1 MNEYGDYLEELLGNN
16 EQTKILANSELSLF
30 EKIKE
35 LDKIGYRVV
44 KKSTIPNVSQQRE
57 LLIAFGMDSC
67 FDQKSEQNKK
77 FVTARVD
84 AYLKSNL

>member
-1 MNEYGDYLEELLGNN
+1 M
-16 EQTKILANSELSLF
+16 LAKQS
-30 EKIKE
+30 
-35 LDKIGYRVV
+35 
-44 KKSTIPNVSQQRE
+44 E

-84 AYLKSNL
+84 AYLKSNE